1 MTVERDIGSRAWVPE
16 TTCDASTEEVADAKS
31 TASAREAVWDSLM
44 VDCSADVLLL
54 LLMLYWLE
62 ER

>member
-1 MTVERDIGSRAWVPE
+1 MPE